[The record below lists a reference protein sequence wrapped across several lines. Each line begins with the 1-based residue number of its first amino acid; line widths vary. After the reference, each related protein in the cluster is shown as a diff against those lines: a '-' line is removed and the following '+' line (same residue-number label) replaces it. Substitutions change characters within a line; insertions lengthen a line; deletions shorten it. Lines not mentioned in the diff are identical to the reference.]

1 MARVSYVH
9 WHGAA
14 CSLMQ
19 REQSLS
25 FDVRGL
31 VLTANATRLQK
42 QVAWFFATK
51 ASLSSFPGA
60 AENGGDSNHEVEN
73 SDVAAEREKLKGMPR
88 YAAKEFLQKQKTWD
102 AKLLNKIEE
111 HINSE
116 IERASREQTSEIP
129 KRR

>member
-1 MARVSYVH
+1 
-9 WHGAA
+9 
-14 CSLMQ
+14 MQ

-73 SDVAAEREKLKGMPR
+73 SDAVANSLLSIFNKGGLAKYLYGLYGALKGNGSGCAEIDGYNRTMPGGR
-88 YAAKEFLQKQKTWD
+88 W
-102 AKLLNKIEE
+102 
-111 HINSE
+111 
-116 IERASREQTSEIP
+116 QT
-129 KRR
+129 K

>member
-1 MARVSYVH
+1 MARGSYVH

-73 SDVAAEREKLKGMPR
+73 SDAVANSLLSIFNKGGLAKYFVLRTFTAPLTREWIRMC
-88 YAAKEFLQKQKTWD
+88 
-102 AKLLNKIEE
+102 
-111 HINSE
+111 
-116 IERASREQTSEIP
+116 
-129 KRR
+129 